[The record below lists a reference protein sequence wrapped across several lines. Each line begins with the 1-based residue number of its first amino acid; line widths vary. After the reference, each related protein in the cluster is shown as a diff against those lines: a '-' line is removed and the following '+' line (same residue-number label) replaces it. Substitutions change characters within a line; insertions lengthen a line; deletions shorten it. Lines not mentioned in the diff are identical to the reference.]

1 VINRDKRGTAA
12 LSGNKRV
19 GRQEERKN
27 KRMLPAR
34 PLTKFIILPKL
45 ARQASAE
52 ESVIQPEGPHTPDA
66 IQQCGAIFWFSKVD
80 KFALWKILLKVL

>member
-1 VINRDKRGTAA
+1 
-12 LSGNKRV
+12 
-19 GRQEERKN
+19 
-27 KRMLPAR
+27 
-34 PLTKFIILPKL
+34 LPKL